1 MKRFFLFLCLLT
13 ASVAVNAQTPASTTE
28 APKATAEE
36 RAHTQTLRLQ
46 KILTLTTEQSPKVE
60 QIILT
65 RVKAVDAIKADA
77 NKTKEVKK
85 AEVDAAVA
93 IQDKEL
99 EKVLTPE
106 QYTKYV
112 EQKKMKQE
120 RQQASGR

>member
-77 NKTKEVKK
+77 SKTKEVKK